1 MPRTINVLGIVVS
14 HKNSDFHVV
23 QWRGDDTGNRP
34 ISREIREPGMFSAV
48 RNIDAMADDCNS
60 IVVLHDI
67 SHIEHPKVMKK
78 KQKEKALAD
87 EASKKDKLTRDFSQL
102 VSAYQRLGQKK
113 TDQRDAVCQ
122 LILRGED
129 DSFGLN
135 RDDAQEI
142 DKITQIDNN
151 GCSSLTALDELMRE
165 EFERIRARR
174 PLVEPIVVPNDEVN
188 LMPVDNV
195 IEADDLHNH
204 GQHNEPAL
212 INPFELLDND
222 EDIIIPSPIPARCER
237 LLDDNNAL
245 PYVQINEADVDLI
258 EALRLS
264 MIVDNSD
271 DANQRL
277 IDNMIQDAGFE
288 AENISILELSNQ
300 NQTNVNSNVP
310 RLIPVAAPVPPRPLQ
325 NVKMMVIGGFIAA
338 LGISAVAYA
347 FIALHA
353 PFLVT
358 ACVVVLGVA
367 STYAGIRFF
376 SKGANPPPPP
386 AGDASFST
394 DVLSNRMH

>member
-1 MPRTINVLGIVVS
+1 M
-14 HKNSDFHVV
+14 
-23 QWRGDDTGNRP
+23 
-34 ISREIREPGMFSAV
+34 
-48 RNIDAMADDCNS
+48 
-60 IVVLHDI
+60 
-67 SHIEHPKVMKK
+67 
-78 KQKEKALAD
+78 
-87 EASKKDKLTRDFSQL
+87 
-102 VSAYQRLGQKK
+102 
-113 TDQRDAVCQ
+113 CQ

-129 DSFGLN
+129 DSFELN

-151 GCSSLTALDELMRE
+151 GFSSLAALEELMRE

-212 INPFELLDND
+212 INPFELLDDD
-222 EDIIIPSPIPARCER
+222 EDIIIPLPIPARRER

-264 MIVDNSD
+264 MI
-271 DANQRL
+271 
-277 IDNMIQDAGFE
+277 DNMIQADILENDSVNPDRGVISPAVGLHDNAQDAGFE
-288 AENISILELSNQ
+288 AENISIVEGELLELSNQ

-394 DVLSNRMH
+394 DVLSNPMH